1 MTAITLYALRHM
13 TDSLT
18 VDQMALDEFIA
29 RNLIL
34 DLLAGSFSAYL
45 LPIYTLKDDFTLL
58 EYHALPASKLSFNI
72 FYFKQLNVYVLDT
85 YILTGLLNF
94 YSKFANTNFF

>member
-1 MTAITLYALRHM
+1 MTVITLYALRNM

-18 VDQMALDEFIA
+18 VNQMTPDEFRA

-58 EYHALPASKLSFNI
+58 EYHALPASKLSFKTL
-72 FYFKQLNVYVLDT
+72 YFKYLKFISWLRY
-85 YILTGLLNF
+85 F
-94 YSKFANTNFF
+94 YL